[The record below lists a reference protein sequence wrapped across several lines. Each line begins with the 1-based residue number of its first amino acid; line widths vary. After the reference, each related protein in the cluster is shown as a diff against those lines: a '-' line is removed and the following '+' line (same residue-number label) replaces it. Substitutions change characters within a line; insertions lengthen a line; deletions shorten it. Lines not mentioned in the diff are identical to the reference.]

1 MKTRPEKVRVLIADD
16 SYLWS
21 ATLTEA
27 LEGDPDIAV
36 VERAANGQEAVRAV
50 ERLLPSLVVM
60 DIHMPV
66 LGGLEAISVI
76 MAHCP
81 TPILVMTGDPA
92 GRSGKLT
99 FEALRRG
106 ALDLMV
112 KETSYPPGAGFV
124 EELRQKVKDL
134 SRIRVV
140 RHVDI
145 ERPEARAAPIVPA
158 QRVRCVGIVA
168 STGGPLALE
177 TILTRLPETFG
188 AGVVVV
194 QHLTEEFAPILASW
208 LDEKCRLKVAVGG
221 EGDLVRP
228 GRVLIAPADRHLVVG
243 SGGVVH
249 LVEGP
254 GSEKHCPSGNL
265 LLSSLAGAY
274 GATALGLVLTGM
286 GSDGSLGLL
295 EMRRAGAVTL
305 AQDEATSTVFGMPR
319 AAGAAGGVQLYLA
332 LDEIPGVLLGVVGV
346 A

>member
-1 MKTRPEKVRVLIADD
+1 MVRVLIADD

-27 LEGDPDIAV
+27 LEGGGDITV
-36 VERAANGQEAVRAV
+36 VERAANGQEAVQAV
-50 ERLLPSLVVM
+50 ERILPDLVVM

-92 GRSGKLT
+92 GRTGKLT

-112 KETSYPPGAGFV
+112 KDTSYPPGVLFV
-124 EELRQKVKDL
+124 EELRQKVRDL

-145 ERPEARAAPIVPA
+145 QRPGARAAPVVPA
-158 QRVRCVGIVA
+158 HRICCIGIVA

-177 TILTRLPETFG
+177 RILTKLPPDFG

-208 LDEKCRLKVAVGG
+208 LDEQCRLEVAVAK
-221 EGDLVRP
+221 EGDLVGP
-228 GRVLIAPADRHLVVG
+228 GRVLIAPAERHLVVG
-243 SGGVVH
+243 GGGVVH

-254 GSEKHCPSGNL
+254 ASEKHCPSGNL
-265 LLSSLAGAY
+265 LLSSLADTY

-286 GSDGSLGLL
+286 GSDGSLGLV

-305 AQDEATSTVFGMPR
+305 AQDEESSTVFGMPR

-332 LDEIPGVLLGVVGV
+332 LEEIPGVLVGVVG
-346 A
+346 AS